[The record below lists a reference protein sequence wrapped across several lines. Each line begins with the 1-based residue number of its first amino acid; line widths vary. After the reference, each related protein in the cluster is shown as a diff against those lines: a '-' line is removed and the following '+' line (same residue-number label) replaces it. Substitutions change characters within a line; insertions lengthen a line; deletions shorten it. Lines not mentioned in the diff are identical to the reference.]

1 MNISNRPIGVFDS
14 GLGGLTVLKE
24 LKKILPNENYIYLGD
39 LKNSPYGDKSGD
51 EITSFTK
58 KNIEFFLKNGVKLV
72 VVACNTASS
81 YNIEKIR
88 EIYNVP
94 IITVL
99 ESAISGINKED
110 KNILLVATK
119 ATCNSGYFDKLLK
132 MNFEIVN
139 LYKEACIDI
148 VPSIENKNL
157 VDDEIQV
164 IVDKYIKKYSKEKI
178 DKLILGCTHYPIW
191 KKYFENSVNKDV
203 EIFDPAHKL
212 ALDVYNYLNINRMLN
227 NDENS
232 KIKFC
237 VTKNKDIFF
246 EKSKKFIGEKFIEK
260 VEKIEL

>member
-1 MNISNRPIGVFDS
+1 MNISNKPIGVFDS

-24 LKKILPNENYIYLGD
+24 LNKILPNENYIYLGD

-81 YNIEKIR
+81 YNIESIR
-88 EIYNVP
+88 EIYNIP

-99 ESAISGINKED
+99 ESAISGIDRDD
-110 KNILLVATK
+110 KNILLAATK

-132 MNFEIVN
+132 MNFENVN

-157 VDDEIQV
+157 NDEEIQS
-164 IVDKYIKKYSKEKI
+164 IVDKYIKKYSEEEI
-178 DKLILGCTHYPIW
+178 NKLILGCTHYPIW
-191 KKYFENSVNKDV
+191 KKYFNNSVDKEV
-203 EIFDPAHKL
+203 EVFDPAQKL
-212 ALDVYNYLNINRMLN
+212 ALEVYNYLNINRMLN
-227 NDENS
+227 NEKKS
-232 KIKFC
+232 KSKFY
-237 VTKNKDIFF
+237 VTKNKDMFF
-246 EKSKKFIGEKFIEK
+246 EKSKKFIGETFIQK
-260 VEKIEL
+260 VEEIEI

>member
-1 MNISNRPIGVFDS
+1 MNISNKPIGVFDS

-81 YNIEKIR
+81 YNIESIR

-99 ESAISGINKED
+99 ESAISGIDKDD
-110 KNILLVATK
+110 KNILLAATK

-132 MNFEIVN
+132 MNFENVN

-157 VDDEIQV
+157 NDEEIQS
-164 IVDKYIKKYSKEKI
+164 IVDKYIKKYSEEKI
-178 DKLILGCTHYPIW
+178 NKLILGCTHYPIW
-191 KKYFENSVNKDV
+191 KKYFNNSVYKEV
-203 EIFDPAHKL
+203 EVFDPAQKL
-212 ALDVYNYLNINRMLN
+212 ALEVYNYLNINRMLN
-227 NDENS
+227 NEKKS
-232 KIKFC
+232 KSKFY
-237 VTKNKDIFF
+237 VTKNKDMFF
-246 EKSKKFIGEKFIEK
+246 EKSKNFIGKTFIQK
-260 VEKIEL
+260 VEEIEI

>member
-1 MNISNRPIGVFDS
+1 MNLNNKPIGVFDS

-24 LKKILPNENYIYLGD
+24 LIKILPNENYIYLGD

-81 YNIEKIR
+81 YNIDEIR

-94 IITVL
+94 VITVL
-99 ESAISGINKED
+99 ESAISGIDKND
-110 KNILLVATK
+110 KNILLAATK

-132 MNFEIVN
+132 MSFENVK
-139 LYKEACIDI
+139 LHKEACIDI

-157 VDDEIQV
+157 KDDEIQD
-164 IVDKYIKKYSKEKI
+164 IVNKYVKKYSSEKI

-203 EIFDPAHKL
+203 EIFDPAQKL
-212 ALDVYNYLNINRMLN
+212 ALDVYNYLNINRMISN
-227 NDENS
+227 EKDS
-232 KIKFC
+232 KMKFY

-246 EKSKKFIGEKFIEK
+246 EKSQKFIGAKIIEK
-260 VEKIEL
+260 VEEINL